1 MVVKGVLKMAAN
13 EMSARSENNRNY
25 LTVCVCVCVG
35 LVMPCFETT
44 FSRIIVLN
52 IYVF

>member
-25 LTVCVCVCVG
+25 LTVCVCVG

>member
-25 LTVCVCVCVG
+25 LTVCVCVCWVSDA
-35 LVMPCFETT
+35 LLRNDF
-44 FSRIIVLN
+44 
-52 IYVF
+52 